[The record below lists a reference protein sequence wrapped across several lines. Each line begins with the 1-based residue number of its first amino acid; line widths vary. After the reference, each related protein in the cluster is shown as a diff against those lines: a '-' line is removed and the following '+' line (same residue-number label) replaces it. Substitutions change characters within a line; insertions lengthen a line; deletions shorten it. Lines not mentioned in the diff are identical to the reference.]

1 MTILAAL
8 ARAYDRLAD
17 RREVPPFGYARTT
30 IGFCVVLAPDGRPAF
45 LPVDL
50 RDGSGKRMVGARLN
64 VPTPLVQRTSGIAP
78 NFLWDKTAYS
88 LGVTAQEGKRTALE
102 HRAFVAFN
110 RAAIASSHDGGLRTF
125 ALFLDKW
132 QPSDFLALGWPEEM
146 KDENVVFALEDTYRE
161 DFLHERPAAMDIWPT
176 LLTKDG
182 ASEAVCLI
190 TGERSRIARSHFPIK
205 GVWDAQSSGA
215 YLVSYNASAFES
227 YGHKEG
233 DNAPVSEAAAFA
245 YTSALNRMLERDSPN
260 RIQIGDA
267 STVFWADASGAE
279 VSHQVVEAGFGRM
292 MGATRIDEGGQDNKI
307 RPVLERLQAGEPT
320 DFDLALFKG
329 VRFHVLALAPNAA
342 RLSVRF
348 WLDDDFGEVAR
359 HYTRHVQ
366 AMRIAPPPREGAPS
380 IWRCLIETAVLRKS
394 ENIPP
399 NLAGEWLRAILTGR
413 PYPRTLLAT
422 VLMRIRADG
431 DVNALRV
438 AMLKAVLIRNARKE
452 VPVSLDPDNTAQGY
466 LLGRLFATYERIQTE
481 ALPGLNATIRDKFYG
496 SASATPRKTFPVLD
510 RGSANHLAKLAKDK
524 KGYAVV
530 LERLLM
536 SIMEHLNPDE
546 DPFPAFLAAEQ
557 QSLFAVGYYHQ
568 KHEFFRRKDGSF
580 ATGTKEAAQ

>member
-17 RREVPPFGYARTT
+17 RKAVPPFGYARTT

-110 RAAIASSHDGGLRTF
+110 RAAIASSHDAGLRTF

-132 QPSDFLALGWPEEM
+132 QPSDFVALGWPEEM

-292 MGATRIDEGGQDNKI
+292 MGATRIDESGQDNKI
-307 RPVLERLQAGEPT
+307 RSVLERLQAGEPT
-320 DFDLALFKG
+320 DFDLDLFKG

-536 SIMEHLNPDE
+536 SIMEHLNPDG

-580 ATGTKEAAQ
+580 AAGTKEAAQ